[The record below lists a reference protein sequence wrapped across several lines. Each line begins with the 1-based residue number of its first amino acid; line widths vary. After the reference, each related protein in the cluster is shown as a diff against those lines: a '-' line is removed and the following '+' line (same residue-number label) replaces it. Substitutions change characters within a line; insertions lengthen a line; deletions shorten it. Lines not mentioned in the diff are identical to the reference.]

1 MLASAVV
8 LVMTLCVSAFAGL
21 KSGSWSLNPADFR
34 YDMSLYFSLAD
45 RSLEDLDTYEI
56 GAFVDDECRG
66 VAEKLELTGGETCLY
81 MRIRSNSAQGAQ
93 IEFRMRQKGSDEY
106 VVLRPEDGADFIF
119 KSNDRVG
126 MPSAPFVLARYFNIE
141 VTSEGNG
148 TIDFENGL
156 YKEGAQISV
165 KAIADEG
172 YRFSEW
178 SDGLTEADRVIT
190 VSGDLSLSASFVRD
204 IYKVV
209 FKIDGEEFKTLDPM
223 PAYKGNIP
231 SFVDAAIDEPR
242 KRVYLSKQGEIVA
255 YNFDGSEDKTYSI
268 DQIHNPS
275 LFLYPDGDLAVISIC
290 FVNLSD
296 TVAVAHFN
304 PDMTINGVDD
314 ITVCH
319 YPPLQ
324 DTGSSMMSLYNVT
337 DTKSVA
343 SKMLFSLILTTDTT
357 YYYDNVK
364 NRIFPHIVLNNPNR
378 NEKAIQYAGELPSG
392 YVGGSKS
399 IEKEETY
406 WLDKESGE
414 VKNVTFHNDFIGEKM
429 HPYYLFDDNYQQVF
443 NLRHHRDYFRN
454 ILNGNPLTDAQR
466 QRIESILDTPDDCLV
481 ILRGKMTQNNQ

>member
-1 MLASAVV
+1 MIRQLTIILFVALLLSGCVANGGKATDRKSEFQQLIVIDTEKCNGDTTIMLS
-8 LVMTLCVSAFAGL
+8 
-21 KSGSWSLNPADFR
+21 SLID
-34 YDMSLYFSLAD
+34 SLQV
-45 RSLEDLDTYEI
+45 I
-56 GAFVDDECRG
+56 
-66 VAEKLELTGGETCLY
+66 KLGHG
-81 MRIRSNSAQGAQ
+81 
-93 IEFRMRQKGSDEY
+93 
-106 VVLRPEDGADFIF
+106 
-119 KSNDRVG
+119 
-126 MPSAPFVLARYFNIE
+126 SAPTGHV
-141 VTSEGNG
+141 
-148 TIDFENGL
+148 
-156 YKEGAQISV
+156 YKVAASDNYELMIPYSNADSV
-165 KAIADEG
+165 KLFDLAGNTLFAI
-172 YRFSEW
+172 
-178 SDGLTEADRVIT
+178 
-190 VSGDLSLSASFVRD
+190 
-204 IYKVV
+204 
-209 FKIDGEEFKTLDPM
+209 PM
-223 PAYKGNIP
+223 PAYEGNLP

-275 LFLYPDGDLAVISIC
+275 LFLYPDGELAVVSIC

-324 DTGSSMMSLYNVT
+324 DTGSSLVSLYNVT

-414 VKNVTFHNDFIGEKM
+414 VKNVTFHDDFLGNNM
-429 HPYYLFDDNYQQVF
+429 HPFYLFDDNYQQVF
-443 NLRHHRDYFRN
+443 NLRYHRDYFQH
-454 ILNGNPLTDAQR
+454 ILDGNPLTESQR
-466 QRIESILDTPDDCLV
+466 QRIEAILDTPDDCLV

>member
-1 MLASAVV
+1 MIRQLTIILFVALLLSGCVANGGKATDRKSEFQQLIVIDTEKCNGDTTIMLS
-8 LVMTLCVSAFAGL
+8 
-21 KSGSWSLNPADFR
+21 SLID
-34 YDMSLYFSLAD
+34 SLQV
-45 RSLEDLDTYEI
+45 I
-56 GAFVDDECRG
+56 
-66 VAEKLELTGGETCLY
+66 KLGHG
-81 MRIRSNSAQGAQ
+81 
-93 IEFRMRQKGSDEY
+93 
-106 VVLRPEDGADFIF
+106 
-119 KSNDRVG
+119 
-126 MPSAPFVLARYFNIE
+126 SAPTGHV
-141 VTSEGNG
+141 
-148 TIDFENGL
+148 
-156 YKEGAQISV
+156 YKVAASDNYELMIPYSDADSV
-165 KAIADEG
+165 KLFDLAGNTLFAI
-172 YRFSEW
+172 
-178 SDGLTEADRVIT
+178 
-190 VSGDLSLSASFVRD
+190 
-204 IYKVV
+204 
-209 FKIDGEEFKTLDPM
+209 PM

-231 SFVDAAIDEPR
+231 SFVDAVIDEPR

-255 YNFDGSEDKTYSI
+255 YNFDGSEDKIYSI

-275 LFLYPDGDLAVISIC
+275 LFLYPDGELAVVSVC

-304 PDMTINGVDD
+304 PDMTINGVND

-414 VKNVTFHNDFIGEKM
+414 VKNVTFHDDFLGNNM
-429 HPYYLFDDNYQQVF
+429 HPFYLFDDNYQQVF
-443 NLRHHRDYFRN
+443 NLRYHRDYFRH
-454 ILNGNPLTDAQR
+454 ILDGNPLTESQR
-466 QRIESILDTPDDCLV
+466 QRIEAILDTPDDCLV
-481 ILRGKMTQNNQ
+481 ILRGRMIQSNQ

>member
-1 MLASAVV
+1 MIRQLTIILFVALLLSGCVANGGKATDRKSEFQQLIVIDTEKCNGDTTIMLS
-8 LVMTLCVSAFAGL
+8 
-21 KSGSWSLNPADFR
+21 SLID
-34 YDMSLYFSLAD
+34 SLQV
-45 RSLEDLDTYEI
+45 I
-56 GAFVDDECRG
+56 
-66 VAEKLELTGGETCLY
+66 KLGHG
-81 MRIRSNSAQGAQ
+81 
-93 IEFRMRQKGSDEY
+93 
-106 VVLRPEDGADFIF
+106 
-119 KSNDRVG
+119 
-126 MPSAPFVLARYFNIE
+126 SAPTGHV
-141 VTSEGNG
+141 
-148 TIDFENGL
+148 
-156 YKEGAQISV
+156 YKVAASDNYELMIPYSNADSV
-165 KAIADEG
+165 KLFDLAGNTLFAI
-172 YRFSEW
+172 
-178 SDGLTEADRVIT
+178 
-190 VSGDLSLSASFVRD
+190 
-204 IYKVV
+204 
-209 FKIDGEEFKTLDPM
+209 PM
-223 PAYKGNIP
+223 PAYEGNLP

-275 LFLYPDGDLAVISIC
+275 LFLYPDGELAVVSIC

-324 DTGSSMMSLYNVT
+324 DTGSSLVSLYNVT

-357 YYYDNVK
+357 YYYDKANNKV
-364 NRIFPHIVLNNPNR
+364 FPHVVLHNFNR
-378 NEKAIQYAGELPSG
+378 QENALQYAGELPTG
-392 YVGGSKS
+392 YVGGSQS
-399 IEKEETY
+399 IEKAETY

-466 QRIESILDTPDDCLV
+466 QRIEAILDTPDDCLV